1 MVIEYG
7 GAYGENRMGPDWGIL
22 SCHTRI
28 FSLFSVVSGKMTEV
42 FDSRWKI
49 GY

>member
-1 MVIEYG
+1 MEGPMVKTG
-7 GAYGENRMGPDWGIL
+7 WDQTGGIL